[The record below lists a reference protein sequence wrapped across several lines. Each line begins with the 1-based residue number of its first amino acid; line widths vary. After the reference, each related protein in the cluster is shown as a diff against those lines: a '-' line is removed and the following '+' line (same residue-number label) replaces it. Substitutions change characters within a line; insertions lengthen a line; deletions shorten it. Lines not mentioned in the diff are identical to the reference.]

1 MINVYKGNRPL
12 VSIVMPTF
20 NRKSYLNRSIDS
32 VIKQTYLDWEL
43 IVVDDGSSDNSFDIV
58 DSYIGKFENIR
69 YVRHSNR
76 KSPLTTNAG
85 ILASCGDYITFL
97 GSDDEYKVDHI
108 KPRVEYLVDHPE
120 IDMIHGG
127 VEIVGHPFVKDKND
141 LTKEI
146 HISECVV
153 GGTFFGK
160 RSVFFELDGFNNLIY
175 SDDSDFFE
183 RAEKKFKIVKVDWP
197 TYIYYRDTPDSIC
210 STIK

>member
-1 MINVYKGNRPL
+1 MINVYKHKRPL
-12 VSIVMPTF
+12 VSIVIPTF

-32 VIKQTYLDWEL
+32 VIKQTYTGWEL
-43 IVVDDGSSDNSFDIV
+43 IVVDDGSSDNSFEIV
-58 DSYIGKFENIR
+58 DFYISKFENIR
-69 YVRHSNR
+69 YVRQSNR

-108 KPRVEYLVDHPE
+108 KPRVELMVGHPE
-120 IDMIHGG
+120 TDMIHGG
-127 VEIVGHPFVKDKND
+127 VEIVGHPYVKDKND

-160 RSVFFELDGFNNLIY
+160 RSVFLELDGFQNLIY

-183 RAEKKFKIVKVDWP
+183 RAEKKFKIEKVDWP

-210 STIK
+210 STIQ

>member
-20 NRKSYLNRSIDS
+20 NRESYLNRSISS
-32 VIKQTYLDWEL
+32 VLKQTYSDWEL
-43 IVVDDGSSDNSFDIV
+43 VIVDDGSTDNTFQLVNRFISK
-58 DSYIGKFENIR
+58 YENIR
-69 YVRHSNR
+69 YVKHSNR

-97 GSDDEYKVDHI
+97 GSDDEYKEEHI
-108 KPRVEYLVDHPE
+108 KLRIDFMLATPD

-127 VEIVGHPFVKDKND
+127 VEIVGHPYVKDKND
-141 LTKEI
+141 LSKEI

-160 RSVFFELDGFNNLIY
+160 RSIFFELDGFKNLIY

-183 RAEKKFKIVKVDWP
+183 RAEKKFKIAKVDYP

-210 STIK
+210 TTIQ

>member
-1 MINVYKGNRPL
+1 MINVYKGKRPL

-32 VIKQTYLDWEL
+32 VIKQTFTDWEL
-43 IVVDDGSSDNSFDIV
+43 IIVDDGSSDNSFEII
-58 DSYIGKFENIR
+58 DSYISKFENIR

-85 ILASCGDYITFL
+85 VLASCGDYITFL
-97 GSDDEYKVDHI
+97 GSDDEFKENHI
-108 KPRVEYLVDHPE
+108 KPRVEYMVAHPE
-120 IDMIHGG
+120 VDMIHGG
-127 VEIVGHPFVKDKND
+127 VEIIGHPFVKDKND

-160 RSVFFELDGFNNLIY
+160 RSLFFELDGFSNLIY

-183 RAEKKFKIVKVDWP
+183 RAEKKFKIAKVDWP

-210 STIK
+210 STIQ